1 MEMPELT
8 LAIFYAFNALRIGA
22 YLPQILRVAN
32 DDNGAPTISYTTWS
46 VWIGANGSTAGYAL
60 VIAPNW
66 TLFAVNVLNALG
78 CAAVVALT
86 ALKRHQFATRRCGG
100 VEPV

>member
-1 MEMPELT
+1 MEIPELT
-8 LAIFYAFNALRIGA
+8 LAIFY
-22 YLPQILRVAN
+22 
-32 DDNGAPTISYTTWS
+32 
-46 VWIGANGSTAGYAL
+46 
-60 VIAPNW
+60 
-66 TLFAVNVLNALG
+66 VLNALG